1 MKNKKMIVM
10 IIGGIFVALIV
21 IGFVFYQQGI
31 SAVSSKDDE
40 VIVNI
45 KSGST
50 ATQMLNTLDEAGLV
64 KNKLC
69 GKIFLKIHHFDK
81 LQANTYVFNKDM
93 SLSQIFSIIENP
105 DFQYILKSQLTIK
118 EGNTIPEVAKSFA
131 EALNISSDEVVEQWK
146 QQDYLSKLID
156 EYWFIDDSIMNTDIL
171 YPLEGYLY
179 PETYY
184 VTEQNPT
191 VESLT
196 KLALD
201 MMDEKLKGYQDD
213 IDKLGWTPHQFLT
226 FASIVE
232 RESLFDE
239 DRPKIAGVFMNRLN
253 AHMLLQSD
261 ITVNYAWQRTGVD
274 VSIDHLQ
281 IDSKYNTYKYTGL
294 PVGPI
299 STISEATLDACAH
312 YEKSDYLFFFAKE
325 DGTVLYS
332 KTYEEHQQIVK
343 ENKWY

>member
-1 MKNKKMIVM
+1 M
-10 IIGGIFVALIV
+10 IIGGICVALMI

-31 SAVSSKDDE
+31 SAVSSNDDE

-45 KSGST
+45 ESGST

-69 GKIFLKIHHFDK
+69 GKIFLKFHHFDN
-81 LQANTYVFNKDM
+81 LQANTYVFKKNM
-93 SLSQIFSIIENP
+93 SLSQIFSIMENP
-105 DFQYILKSQLTIK
+105 EFEYILKSQLTIK

-131 EALNISSDEVVEQWK
+131 EILNISSDEVIQQWNQK
-146 QQDYLSKLID
+146 DYLSKLID
-156 EYWFIDDSIMNTDIL
+156 EYWFIDESILDPDLL

-184 VTEQNPT
+184 VTQQDPT

-201 MMDEKLKGYQDD
+201 MMDEKLKVYQDD
-213 IDKLGWTPHQFLT
+213 IDKLKWTPHQFLT

-239 DRPKIAGVFMNRLN
+239 DRAKIAGVFMNRLN
-253 AHMLLQSD
+253 ANMLLQSD

-274 VSIDHLQ
+274 VSIDHLK

-299 STISEATLDACAH
+299 STISQVTLDACAH

-332 KTYEEHQQIVK
+332 KTYEEHQQVVK